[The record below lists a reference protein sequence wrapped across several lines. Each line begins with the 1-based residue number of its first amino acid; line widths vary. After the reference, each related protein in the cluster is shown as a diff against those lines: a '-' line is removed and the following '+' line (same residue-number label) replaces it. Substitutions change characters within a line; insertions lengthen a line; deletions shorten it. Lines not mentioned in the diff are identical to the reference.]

1 VAGAVTF
8 EPQTADGETVLWL
21 WAVGVLGVWM
31 VLALVLAVIVGRGI
45 RIADRRAAEAGAVTV
60 ITTADVLGTA
70 ADRAPAAARTARR
83 TVPLPNLGVALV
95 VLAIA
100 LEGSGYVARLTG
112 TRGDSGWLLSMDAPL
127 SLPRM
132 FVAATFGAAALAAFA
147 GAGSIPGRRT
157 WWTAVGLIAAG
168 ITIVKA
174 GGNIHA
180 WALHSLTSAIGN
192 AAAQAASVAFAAA
205 VVGGLWF
212 LSRNEQ
218 RDRRRTLSVLAMYAV
233 AAVGLSALSSVVAG
247 AYGDTSNWAAAATFV
262 EESGEALA
270 AIAFLM
276 AVLAGVAPRLVLP
289 AEWPLRRTVDVHTL
303 ELPEQVPGRNAAAG
317 PFAL

>member
-1 VAGAVTF
+1 M
-8 EPQTADGETVLWL
+8 LWL
-21 WAVGVLGVWM
+21 WVVGVLGVWL
-31 VLALVLAVIVGRGI
+31 VLALVVAVIVGRGI
-45 RIADRRAAEAGAVTV
+45 RIADRRAAEAGAISV
-60 ITTADVLGTA
+60 ITTADVLGSA
-70 ADRAPAAARTARR
+70 ADRSPVAARAARR

-100 LEGSGYVARLTG
+100 LEASGYVARLTG

-132 FVAATFGAAALAAFA
+132 FVAALFGASALAAFA

-157 WWTAVGLIAAG
+157 WWTAVGLVSAG
-168 ITIVKA
+168 ISIVKA

-180 WALHSLTSAIGN
+180 WGLHSLTVAVGN
-192 AAAQAASVAFAAA
+192 AAAQAVSAAAAAA
-205 VVGGLWF
+205 VVGALWF

-218 RDRRRTLSVLAMYAV
+218 RDRRRTLSALALYAV
-233 AAVGLSALSSVVAG
+233 AAVGLSALSSVVGG
-247 AYGDTSNWAAAATFV
+247 AYGGMSNWAAAATFV

-270 AIAFLM
+270 AVAFLM
-276 AVLAGVAPRLVLP
+276 AVLAGVAPRVVLP
-289 AEWPLRRTVDVHTL
+289 AEWPLRRRADAHTL
-303 ELPEQVPGRNAAAG
+303 DLPEHVPGRNAAAG